1 MYLNQYKQNENDS
14 INNNNGDN
22 SKNNKNDDGN
32 AIITIVIIIIAIRNS
47 LFQPGNFS
55 AGSTTG
61 NMRKYFFNVLVFFL
75 LMI

>member
-14 INNNNGDN
+14 INNNGDN

-32 AIITIVIIIIAIRNS
+32 AIIIIIAITNS

-61 NMRKYFFNVLVFFL
+61 NMRKYFPIF
-75 LMI
+75 